1 MVSPEKPPAAQ
12 NRPHS
17 AMPLLTAGFFL
28 QAHAVATYTLSR
40 QIVYKEK
47 RSNENKGRTMND
59 CTESYEES
67 RTFNPES
74 NEKEHTAAR
83 RREHNGFPLASFAH
97 ADIRPSAPGIIEGVI
112 FDLDGT
118 LLDSM
123 PWWENLG
130 ENYLISRGKTP
141 AHDIRHHFK
150 RLTLE
155 GSARYMKE
163 EYGLEESIA
172 EISAGILAGIEH
184 AYRDSIPL
192 KPGVIEMLEAFSRS
206 GVRMCVATATEHH
219 CAQAALERL
228 EVLHYFSA
236 VFTCSEVGASKTE
249 PLIFDISLAHLETPC
264 ETTFVMEDSLHA
276 IETARRAGFP
286 TIAVHEAAS
295 ASDEAAIRRIAD
307 VYLDSFGLKA

>member
-1 MVSPEKPPAAQ
+1 MPAHNPHNTDTKHAACSDNGKK
-12 NRPHS
+12 NRIENYLEHKGF
-17 AMPLLTAGFFL
+17 LL
-28 QAHAVATYTLSR
+28 
-40 QIVYKEK
+40 
-47 RSNENKGRTMND
+47 D
-59 CTESYEES
+59 
-67 RTFNPES
+67 
-74 NEKEHTAAR
+74 
-83 RREHNGFPLASFAH
+83 SFMD
-97 ADIRPSAPGIIEGVI
+97 ADIRSGAPARIDGVI

-192 KPGVIEMLEAFSRS
+192 KPKATEMLEAFYRA

-228 EVLHYFSA
+228 GVMHYFSA

-276 IETARRAGFP
+276 IETARNAGFP

-295 ASDEAAIRRIAD
+295 ASDEAEIRRIAD
-307 VYLDSFGLKA
+307 VYLRSFALKA

>member
-1 MVSPEKPPAAQ
+1 MPAHSPHDTETKHAACPDNGEKG
-12 NRPHS
+12 HIKDYCEHEGF
-17 AMPLLTAGFFL
+17 LL
-28 QAHAVATYTLSR
+28 
-40 QIVYKEK
+40 
-47 RSNENKGRTMND
+47 D
-59 CTESYEES
+59 
-67 RTFNPES
+67 
-74 NEKEHTAAR
+74 
-83 RREHNGFPLASFAH
+83 SFMD
-97 ADIRPSAPGIIEGVI
+97 ADIRSGAPARIDGVI

-192 KPGVIEMLEAFSRS
+192 KPKAAEMLEAFYRA

-219 CAQAALERL
+219 CAQAALKRL
-228 EVLHYFSA
+228 GVMHYFSA

-276 IETARRAGFP
+276 IETARNAGFP
-286 TIAVHEAAS
+286 IIAIHEAAS
-295 ASDEAAIRRIAD
+295 ASDEAEIRRIAD
-307 VYLDSFGLKA
+307 VYLHSFALKA